1 VSQNVLATRL
11 TDVPVA
17 TFTLQ
22 CRLCAV
28 AAASLLTVA
37 LSKFLPGGWM
47 SIEPAE
53 TPEPRRTNHR
63 GWDLLASFVA
73 ITISA
78 ASLYTAYHTSHSM
91 ERLVHASSWPALQL
105 DSSNETAEGAATL
118 SFDIHN
124 TGVGPAQ
131 IHDFKILVDGQPVS
145 SQGWVIDNLTK
156 ACCKEARAEALAT
169 AGGNRQAMLGPDTT
183 NRVASRSLAPNE
195 WISAIRWPKTDSNA
209 VLWGQVDLARQSG
222 RIQMRACYCSVFD
235 ECWAANSH
243 KFPQQP
249 VRSCI

>member
-1 VSQNVLATRL
+1 M
-11 TDVPVA
+11 
-17 TFTLQ
+17 
-22 CRLCAV
+22 
-28 AAASLLTVA
+28 ASLLTVA
-37 LSKFLPGGWM
+37 LSNFLPGGWM
-47 SIEPAE
+47 SIELAE

-145 SQGWVIDNLTK
+145 SQGWLIDNLAK
-156 ACCKEARAEALAT
+156 ACCNEARAEALAA
-169 AGGNRQAMLGPDTT
+169 AGGNRLAMLGPDTT
-183 NRVASRSLAPNE
+183 NPVASRSLAPNE
-195 WISAIRWPKTDSNA
+195 RISAIRWSKTDSNA
-209 VLWGQVDLARQSG
+209 LLWRQVDLARQSG

-249 VRSCI
+249 VRSCLHVFLF